1 MKTNPILLSI
11 GEGLGEGIRIENN
24 KKILIKKIMSMKKK
38 LLWAL
43 TLVILALFPYQNAKA
58 SLVQLDR
65 SGWTATASSEHAN
78 DASEGMASYAYD
90 GSLGTWWHNEYNGAN
105 ADTDVPHWIMFN
117 LGSIQSFDAFNYV
130 SRTADPNG
138 CNGNIN
144 NYTLYVSDTEPNTSN
159 ISGTMTEVTS
169 GTFNYNAQEHKIDLG
184 KTVSGQYVLLYA
196 STTLG
201 TAGANLHA
209 NCAEFYLYKNDYF
222 TDFGTSTRT
231 YNDRCLNSIT
241 LNEQT
246 IEVNQSSAS
255 GAQIYFDKTSNVI
268 TLTKG
273 ADVTPVI
280 DWSGWKMHGYLYVDF
295 GGDKTF
301 TPNLGANGIPAEDSE
316 LIAYTYYNGYD
327 HTGTSTTT
335 DADPKPGT
343 MKVFTIP
350 ESIPNGTYRAR
361 YTVMWNK
368 IDADATS
375 DKENGMC
382 VVDFTIKVQDST
394 PTNEKK
400 QNLFSSANISQA
412 NQIYPYRIPGIAK
425 AYNNHLIAV
434 AAHLIC
440 GTDPGYG
447 QVDLVCRVSKD
458 NGVTWGNEVDVA
470 VGDASL
476 INANTNVFEIAFGDP
491 AIVADRTSNKVAIF
505 VVAGCTHYFAATRS
519 NPNMIGVIY
528 GTYNETTGNWD
539 WEEPKNITEKIY
551 SLYDNVNTIQ
561 SAFIAGGK
569 VFQSRIVKVG
579 QYYRLYAA
587 MCARPNGN
595 RVIYSDDFGET
606 WHALGGASAVLT
618 PENGNEPKCEELPDG
633 RVILSSRNANG
644 NGRIYNIYTY
654 TNTETGEGS
663 WSSSATS
670 TFDGSNQA
678 PGSNNTNGEIL
689 IVPVKRNSDS
699 KEMYLAL
706 QSQPTG
712 DSRVNVGI
720 YYKELTNLDDMNTVA
735 NFATGWNG
743 FYQVSTTE
751 SAYSSMDLQ
760 ADGKVGFIY
769 EEDLT
774 SDGTV
779 QNPITTSFPSGVDP
793 WGSSTHGFEGYNNI
807 YRAYTIEQL
816 TNNAYSLKTDVNRG
830 TFVKT
835 YLTAAVNAS
844 TLPTATKTELTTKI
858 NALGDN
864 PTTAQVDAIYAEL
877 NKDPFDGKIVTF
889 TNVQQNG
896 DKRALY
902 VNGSDVLS
910 LGTTSQT
917 AESLGTSA
925 QFLCEKL
932 SNGKY
937 TFKNIATNDYM
948 IYRNQDSPSDATA
961 KGTNDNKGTL
971 STYDA
976 TYCDWTLGDG
986 SGTVAGTYYIST
998 GRPSPTSPT
1007 SCLIVLSSGLFDG
1020 WARHEVAYTA
1030 TYSNLYEIGIVSVP
1044 TEELLSDAQTLI
1056 SKTGVGYP
1064 TENSTARTTLQSAI
1078 DAAKA
1083 NSNAV
1088 NGMALQNAI
1097 DAYYAST
1104 DVEMPAAGNLYSF
1117 IVGHGNSKYYI
1128 YNNNGTLS
1136 IASYTEGST
1145 VLPATAKFTCEVDG
1159 NYYMF
1164 KTSDNKYMAFPP
1176 YGTGNY
1182 SDASPDGIED
1192 TASDKTKFSIAK
1204 LYNNINADVTV
1215 SNQDLFGNVYLTV
1228 LLRGHKNDG
1237 GDAEEGIIV
1246 VKTTEGIWDGAKKPY
1261 DNGTFSSAI
1270 SVIPQEIDE
1279 RTIAV
1284 VVSSSDAGKGE
1295 VAIEGTS
1302 EKTITTSEIVTIKA
1316 TANEGYKFVKWTVG
1330 DVEVSTD
1337 ATYNDATSGDKT
1349 YTAHFALLSA
1359 TDKYAEYICT
1369 PGINAAGNT
1378 TFVRAAT
1385 ISEGVNIDDATIEI
1399 GDLAV
1404 QGQKGVTA
1412 PISAKA
1418 GAVFNLNLTYTLN
1431 WGDLAIFGMTQENSE
1446 MLYGPF
1452 EGSWVSGGS
1461 TSAVLTPITEAGL
1474 TVDGTTVTYLIS
1486 IPSTL
1491 NIGDIYVVRALT
1503 GGNPSTA
1510 CDTGIA
1516 EGGYLDFLFEIKG
1529 EAVPHT
1535 VKVVVA
1541 PSEGGSVTINGEGR
1555 TQIEASGIVSL
1566 SATPKD
1572 GYRFLSWTDNNGKL
1586 ISENADL
1593 TKPIVADTTYRAN
1606 FVKVWS
1612 VTATSNNQEWGIVT
1626 IDGKNSEGSVDHATT
1641 ITLTAKPTTSGK
1653 FIHWTL
1659 NDEPISTQNPFK
1671 TTILKDEAY
1680 KAVFEKDYP
1689 AVKLKYTGNETQINR
1704 YLKSLTV
1711 EAGDISTTVFN
1722 ADSETSLPR
1731 IDPEYTAFGNSGS
1744 STATPTTMG
1753 ALIDKTANTIKVLSG
1768 TTTLDL
1774 TFKQWSSDMSHV
1786 VVSGAEPQL
1795 KWTQQAIFVDWN
1807 NDKDFADSGESYGKS
1822 GNEESNDTF
1831 VSTEGY
1837 TRTITIPDNI
1847 LPGVYRM
1854 RVVYHEPV
1862 GAYTTDW
1869 TSDFT
1874 EAASA
1879 NIVTNGR
1886 VYDFAIEIV
1895 ADENYITFTKP
1906 GGTYFKMGETVD
1918 ITLSYPVEGTK
1929 IYYTTNG
1936 FDPDENSAVIDNGGK
1951 VALNTFNEGVVTIK
1965 AKAYNPTTSLFC
1977 SSVYSASYNISSHY
1991 SLGEVPITT
2000 YNANTTTIVGAAISK
2015 GVGVENGTIN
2025 HNFVQGQRTATTP
2038 ISVAGDATFNLD
2050 VTFNL
2055 KWYGFKIYRINYTGE
2070 EIQRSIVS
2078 NYIGSNANEVNA
2090 TKFESDLTTA
2100 GYKFTKD
2107 GDQYTVSIPIT
2118 IKNGENELG
2127 EGTNVAYRFIV
2138 TGGTYPETTI
2148 APSGSYGDGEYVDFM
2163 FTVQPQSSI
2172 TKLAGTAT
2180 KDLYITLK
2188 TTDACY
2194 LQVGG
2199 YSQNLLTAQTLTIPA
2214 SLNAAGEMD
2223 IQVVGA
2229 EIEKMDIEVLEI
2241 GTNVLLPDV
2250 DYLGEVT
2257 LKSSADFSAT
2267 TISHASVLPEEGINV
2282 VVEKEIKVPYEI
2294 DGKMPTYF
2302 NFLSMP
2308 FDFDPGVNIEFYNPN
2323 TSEWESAT
2331 LEEDIRV
2338 LTYNS
2343 ATRANG
2349 QAYYD
2354 YTWNTLV
2361 GTGGLIY
2368 ANHGFVLVGNSAYG
2382 DANHK
2387 MKVRFKSFYAEQA
2400 QQGQEAVTRET
2411 TYTQDGS
2418 AKTITATSYRNSRGE
2433 THPLDEDWQHMGSP
2447 YLTHSDGID
2456 YVLYY
2461 HDGYKYVSVEQ
2472 SENPTIL
2479 AFQSVMFQA
2488 NLGGL
2493 PEQEIIMTPLSR
2505 GGAETNAANGV
2516 YGRANL
2522 AINDDECVK
2531 IVLKDDASEN
2541 FVVNEDA
2548 WYMAPTAN
2556 VFSTMSVNV
2565 AGSEASIS
2573 VQPEPTELPLTVY
2586 AGAKAQQTISLS
2598 RYDGE
2603 VNIFLKDAVTDETVC
2618 LNDEDYTFT
2627 ATPYSTIA
2635 NRFTVS
2641 MIEPTGITESVAEA
2655 TIKAVVTADGIKLF
2669 GTEEGEEVALYTANG
2684 MMITNAVAQDG
2695 ETSIETSATG
2705 VIIIKVAEETIK
2717 VVK

>member
-1 MKTNPILLSI
+1 
-11 GEGLGEGIRIENN
+11 
-24 KKILIKKIMSMKKK
+24 MKKK

-2684 MMITNAVAQDG
+2684 IMITNAVAQDG

>member
-1 MKTNPILLSI
+1 
-11 GEGLGEGIRIENN
+11 
-24 KKILIKKIMSMKKK
+24 MKKK

-43 TLVILALFPYQNAKA
+43 TLVLLALFPYQNAKA

-65 SGWTATASSEHAN
+65 SGWTASASSEHAN
-78 DASEGMASYAYD
+78 DASEGMARYAFD
-90 GSLGTWWHNEYNGAN
+90 GNLGTWWHNEYNGAN

-184 KTVSGQYVLLYA
+184 TTVSGQYVLLYA

-231 YNDRCLNSIT
+231 LDDRKLVSINFNDADNTNTAIA
-241 LNEQT
+241 
-246 IEVNQSSAS
+246 VNQPSAS

-273 ADVTPVI
+273 ADVTPTI

-295 GGDKTF
+295 NGDKTF
-301 TPNLGANGIPAEDSE
+301 TPNLGANGIPAENSE

-361 YTVMWNK
+361 YTVMWDK

-382 VVDFTIKVQDST
+382 VVDFTIKVEDST

-458 NGVTWGNEVDVA
+458 NGVTWGEEKNVA

-551 SLYDNVNTIQ
+551 SLYDNVNTVQ

-654 TNTETGEGS
+654 TNTTTGEGS

-712 DSRVNVGI
+712 NSRVNVGI

-948 IYRNQDSPSDATA
+948 IYRNQDSPNDATA

-998 GRPSPTSPT
+998 GRPSSTSPT

-1056 SKTGVGYP
+1056 NKTGVGYP
-1064 TENSTARTTLQSAI
+1064 KANSTARTTLQSAI

-1128 YNNNGTLS
+1128 YNNNGTLA
-1136 IASYTEGST
+1136 IASYTEGTT
-1145 VLPATAKFTCEVDG
+1145 VLPATAKFTCEVNG

-1176 YGTGNY
+1176 FGTGNY

-1192 TASDKTKFSIAK
+1192 VASDKTKFSIAK
-1204 LYNNINADVTV
+1204 LYNNINANVTV

-1237 GDAEEGIIV
+1237 GDAEAGVIV
-1246 VKTTEGIWDGAKKPY
+1246 VKTTTGEWDGAKIPY

-1284 VVSSSDAGKGE
+1284 AVSSSDTEKGE
-1295 VAIEGTS
+1295 VAIEGTD

-1337 ATYNDATSGDKT
+1337 ATYNDATSGNKT
-1349 YTAHFALLSA
+1349 YTAHFAPLTA
-1359 TDKYAEYICT
+1359 TDKYALIQKPQYSTVGNVNYIT
-1369 PGINAAGNT
+1369 SAE
-1378 TFVRAAT
+1378 
-1385 ISEGVNIDDATIEI
+1385 ISENSVGVAPGVIDLSEI
-1399 GDLAV
+1399 PSVTGSGYTR
-1404 QGQKGVTA
+1404 QRGVTDVIEA
-1412 PISAKA
+1412 EA
-1418 GAVFNLNLTYTLN
+1418 GADIYLTLTIATHWGGMKFYQLNKGNEEKKVYGQYGPIGAANATKFWSDIETASQADN
-1431 WGDLAIFGMTQENSE
+1431 GIIVEKDQNKVSFRFTFAKEDVQEGDIVIIRAMSANSE
-1446 MLYGPF
+1446 
-1452 EGSWVSGGS
+1452 V
-1461 TSAVLTPITEAGL
+1461 TSPN
-1474 TVDGTTVTYLIS
+1474 S
-1486 IPSTL
+1486 STL
-1491 NIGDIYVVRALT
+1491 T
-1503 GGNPSTA
+1503 
-1510 CDTGIA
+1510 
-1516 EGGYLDFLFEIKG
+1516 EGTYIDFLFEIKG

-1541 PSEGGSVTINGEGR
+1541 PSEGGSATINGEDR

-1566 SATPKD
+1566 SATPNG
-1572 GYRFLSWTDNNGKL
+1572 GYRFLSWTDNNGNL

-1612 VTATSNNQEWGIVT
+1612 VTATSNNQECGTVT

-1641 ITLTAKPTTSGK
+1641 ITLTAEPTTSGK

-1659 NDEPISTQNPFK
+1659 NDEPISIQNPFK
-1671 TTILKDEAY
+1671 TTILKDEVY
-1680 KAVFEKDYP
+1680 QAVFEEDYP

-1744 STATPTTMG
+1744 STETPTTMG

-1774 TFKQWSSDMSHV
+1774 TFKQWSSDMSHEA
-1786 VVSGAEPQL
+1786 VSGAEPQL

-1822 GNEESNDTF
+1822 GNEESNGTF
-1831 VSTEGY
+1831 ASADGY
-1837 TRTITIPDNI
+1837 TRTITIPNNI
-1847 LPGVYRM
+1847 QPGVYRM

-1895 ADENYITFTKP
+1895 ADENYITFTSH
-1906 GGTYFKMGETVD
+1906 GGTYFEMGETVD

-1936 FDPDENSAVIDNGGK
+1936 FEPDENSTVIDNGGK

-2090 TKFESDLTTA
+2090 AEFESDLTTA

-2127 EGTNVAYRFIV
+2127 EGTNVVYRFIV
-2138 TGGTYPETTI
+2138 TGGTYPEITI

-2180 KDLYITLK
+2180 KDLNITVK

-2199 YSQNLLTAQTLTIPA
+2199 YSQNLPTAQVLTIPA
-2214 SLNAAGEMD
+2214 SLNAAGEME

-2267 TISHASVLPEEGINV
+2267 TISHASVLPEDGINV

-2308 FDFDPGVNIEFYNPN
+2308 FDFDPGVNIEFYNTN
-2323 TSEWESAT
+2323 TGNWEPAT

-2354 YTWNTLV
+2354 YTWNTIG
-2361 GTGGLIY
+2361 GTGVLIY

-2387 MKVRFKSFYAEQA
+2387 MKVRFKSFYVEQA
-2400 QQGQEAVTRET
+2400 QQGQEEVTRET
-2411 TYTQDGS
+2411 IYTQDGS
-2418 AKTITATSYRNSRGE
+2418 AKTITATRYRNTRGE
-2433 THPLDEDWQHMGSP
+2433 THPLDEDWQHVGSP

-2461 HDGYKYVSVEQ
+2461 HDGYKYVSVGQTE
-2472 SENPTIL
+2472 SPTIS

-2493 PEQEIIMTPLSR
+2493 PEQEIIMTPLSI
-2505 GGAETNAANGV
+2505 GAKTNAANGV

-2586 AGAKAQQTISLS
+2586 AGSKAQQTISLS

-2695 ETSIETSATG
+2695 VTTIPTTATG

>member
-1 MKTNPILLSI
+1 
-11 GEGLGEGIRIENN
+11 
-24 KKILIKKIMSMKKK
+24 MKKK

-43 TLVILALFPYQNAKA
+43 TLVLLALFPYQNAKA
-58 SLVQLDR
+58 SLVQLSRD
-65 SGWTATASSEHAN
+65 GWSVYNVSSAYAGLDGNQYVTGDKAIDGNTATYWHSDWDSETNKKA
-78 DASEGMASYAYD
+78 
-90 GSLGTWWHNEYNGAN
+90 TQ
-105 ADTDVPHWIMFN
+105 WIVFD
-117 LGSIQSFDAFNYV
+117 LGSEKTFAAFNYV
-130 SRTADPNG
+130 SRSSEQAS
-138 CNGNIN
+138 NGNIGG
-144 NYTLYVSDTEPNTSN
+144 YKLYISTETPTIGSLTS
-159 ISGTMTEVTS
+159 TMTEIKS
-169 GTFNYNAQEHKIDLG
+169 GTFTYPAQEHLVELG
-184 KTVSGQYVLLYA
+184 QEYTARYVMLY
-196 STTLG
+196 STSTYG
-201 TAGANLHA
+201 VNADNTDKFA
-209 NCAEFYLYKNDYF
+209 NCSEFYLYKKDYCTSF
-222 TDFGTSTRT
+222 PASSTRT
-231 YNDRCLNSIT
+231 DGNRNLVSLNFNDANNTNTAIA
-241 LNEQT
+241 
-246 IEVNQSSAS
+246 VNQASTS
-255 GAQIYFDKTSNVI
+255 GAQIYFDKTSSVI

-273 ADVTPVI
+273 AEVTPVI
-280 DWSGWKMHGYLYVDF
+280 NWNGWAMHSYLYVDWD
-295 GGDKTF
+295 GDKDF
-301 TPNLGANGIPAEDSE
+301 TPNLGTNGVPAEDSE
-316 LIAYTYYNGYD
+316 IIAYSYYNGRN
-327 HTGTSTTT
+327 HKGESVGEST
-335 DADPKPGT
+335 DAAYPKN
-343 MKVFTIP
+343 MKNFTIP
-350 ESIPNGTYRAR
+350 ESIPTGEYRAR
-361 YTVMWNK
+361 YMILWSKMDPCAICNTDHHPV
-368 IDADATS
+368 
-375 DKENGMC
+375 
-382 VVDFTIKVQDST
+382 VVDFTIKIEDST
-394 PTNEKK
+394 PSNEKK

-458 NGVTWGNEVDVA
+458 NGETWGNEVDVA

-551 SLYDNVNTIQ
+551 SLYDNVNTVQ

-654 TNTETGEGS
+654 TNTTTGEGS

-712 DSRVNVGI
+712 NSRVNVGI

-877 NKDPFDGKIVTF
+877 NKDPWDGKIVTF

-948 IYRNQDSPSDATA
+948 IYRNQDSPNDATA

-976 TYCDWTLGDG
+976 TYCDWSLGDG

-1007 SCLIVLSSGLFDG
+1007 SCLIVLSTGLFDG

-1064 TENSTARTTLQSAI
+1064 KANSTARTTLQSAI

-1088 NGMALQNAI
+1088 NGIALQNAI

-1104 DVEMPAAGNLYSF
+1104 DVEMPTAGNLYSF

-1128 YNNNGTLS
+1128 YNNNGTLA
-1136 IASYTEGST
+1136 IASYTEGTT
-1145 VLPATAKFTCEVDG
+1145 VLPATAKFTCEVNG

-1204 LYNNINADVTV
+1204 LYNNINANVTV

-1237 GDAEEGIIV
+1237 GDAESGIIV
-1246 VKTTEGIWDGAKKPY
+1246 VKTTTGEWDGAKIPY

-1279 RTIAV
+1279 RIIT
-1284 VVSSSDAGKGE
+1284 VSSSDTGKGE
-1295 VAIEGTS
+1295 VAIEGTD

-1330 DVEVSTD
+1330 EVEVSTD
-1337 ATYNDATSGDKT
+1337 ATYNDATSGNKT
-1349 YTAHFALLSA
+1349 YTAHFAPLTA
-1359 TDKYAEYICT
+1359 TDKYALIQKPQYSTVGNVNYIT
-1369 PGINAAGNT
+1369 SAE
-1378 TFVRAAT
+1378 
-1385 ISEGVNIDDATIEI
+1385 ISENSVGVAPGVIDLSEI
-1399 GDLAV
+1399 PSVTGSGYTR
-1404 QGQKGVTA
+1404 QRGVTDVIEA
-1412 PISAKA
+1412 EA
-1418 GAVFNLNLTYTLN
+1418 GADIYLTLTIATHWGGMKFYQLNKGNEEKKAY
-1431 WGDLAIFGMTQENSE
+1431 GQ
-1446 MLYGPF
+1446 YGPIGAANATKF
-1452 EGSWVSGGS
+1452 WSDIETASQADNGIIVEKDQNKVSFRFTFAKEDVQEGDIVVIRAMSANAEV
-1461 TSAVLTPITEAGL
+1461 TSPN
-1474 TVDGTTVTYLIS
+1474 S
-1486 IPSTL
+1486 STL
-1491 NIGDIYVVRALT
+1491 T
-1503 GGNPSTA
+1503 
-1510 CDTGIA
+1510 
-1516 EGGYLDFLFEIKG
+1516 EGTYIDFLFEIKG

-1541 PSEGGSVTINGEGR
+1541 PSEGGSATINGEDR

-1586 ISENADL
+1586 ISENANF

-1612 VTATSNNQEWGIVT
+1612 VTATSNNQEWGTVT

-1659 NDEPISTQNPFK
+1659 NDEPISIQNPFK
-1671 TTILKDEAY
+1671 TTILKDEVY
-1680 KAVFEKDYP
+1680 QAVFEEDYP

-1744 STATPTTMG
+1744 STATPTTTG
-1753 ALIDKTANTIKVLSG
+1753 ALIDKTANTIKVLSE
-1768 TTTLDL
+1768 TTTLSL
-1774 TFKQWSSDMSHV
+1774 TFKAWNSSMAHQI
-1786 VVSGAEPQL
+1786 VSGAEPQL

-1822 GNEESNDTF
+1822 GDEGSNDTF
-1831 VSTEGY
+1831 ASTDGY
-1837 TRTITIPDNI
+1837 TRTITIPNNI
-1847 LPGVYRM
+1847 QPGVYRM

-1862 GAYTTDW
+1862 DDYTKDW

-1874 EAASA
+1874 EATSA

-1895 ADENYITFTKP
+1895 ENKNYITFTAP
-1906 GGTYFKMGETVD
+1906 AGTYFKMGETVD
-1918 ITLSYPVEGTK
+1918 VTLSYPVEGTK

-1936 FDPDENSAVIDNGGK
+1936 FEPDENSAVIDNGGT
-1951 VALNTFNEGVVTIK
+1951 VALNTFSEGEVTIK
-1965 AKAYNPTTSLFC
+1965 AKAYNPQTSSFC
-1977 SSVYSASYNISSHY
+1977 SSVYTAVYNISSHY
-1991 SLGEVPITT
+1991 SMGEVPSTT
-2000 YNANTTTIVGAAISK
+2000 YNTNTTTIVGASISN

-2055 KWYGFKIYRINYTGE
+2055 KWYGFKLFRINYTDKA
-2070 EIQRSIVS
+2070 IQRSEVIY
-2078 NYIGSNANEVNA
+2078 YIGSNANEVNA
-2090 TKFESDLTTA
+2090 AEFESGLATA
-2100 GYKFTKD
+2100 GYTFTKD
-2107 GDQYTVSIPIT
+2107 GDQYTVSIPVS

-2127 EGTNVAYRFIV
+2127 EGSSVAYRFII
-2138 TGGTYPETTI
+2138 TSLSNGMT
-2148 APSGSYGDGEYVDFM
+2148 PSESYGDGEYVDFM

-2180 KDLYITLK
+2180 KDLYITVK

-2199 YSQNLLTAQTLTIPA
+2199 YSQNLPEAQTFTIPA

-2257 LKSSADFSAT
+2257 LKSLADFSAT
-2267 TISHASVLPEEGINV
+2267 TISHASVLPEDGINV
-2282 VVEKEIKVPYEI
+2282 VVEKEIKVPYTI

-2323 TSEWESAT
+2323 TGNWEPAT

-2338 LTYNS
+2338 LTYKS

-2349 QAYYD
+2349 QAYYNQ
-2354 YTWNTLV
+2354 TWNTFK

-2368 ANHGFVLVGNSAYG
+2368 ANQGFVLVGNSDYG
-2382 DANHK
+2382 DAEHK

-2400 QQGQEAVTRET
+2400 QQGQLAVTRET
-2411 TYTQDGS
+2411 IYTQDGS
-2418 AKTITATSYRNSRGE
+2418 AKTITATRYRNSRGE
-2433 THPLDEDWQHMGSP
+2433 THPLDADWQHIGSP

-2461 HDGYKYVSVEQ
+2461 HDGYKYVSVGQTE
-2472 SENPTIL
+2472 SPTIS

-2493 PEQEIIMTPLSR
+2493 PMQEIIMTPLSI
-2505 GGAETNAANGV
+2505 GAKTNAANGV

-2603 VNIFLKDAVTDETVC
+2603 VNIFLKDAATDETVC

-2635 NRFTVS
+2635 DRFTVS

-2684 MMITNAVAQDG
+2684 MIITNAVAQDG
-2695 ETSIETSATG
+2695 VTTIPTTATG